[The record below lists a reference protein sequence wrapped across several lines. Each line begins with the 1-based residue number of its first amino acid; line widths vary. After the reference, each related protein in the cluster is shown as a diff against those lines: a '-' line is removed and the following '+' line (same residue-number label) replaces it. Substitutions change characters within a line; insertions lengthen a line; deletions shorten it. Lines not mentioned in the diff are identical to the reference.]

1 MMRRIAA
8 AVLPESVKA
17 FVRRRAVDPL
27 AERFRSYRGVALR
40 YAPGARMDLVRGD
53 GISDAIARNGVW
65 EPDVTRE
72 LLALAA
78 GGGTFVQVG
87 ANLGYFPLLWA
98 AARPDNT
105 AYAFEPV
112 ERNVGLLRRNVRQS
126 GLVDRVHVLPVAAGG
141 KTEIAWFDDGPT
153 EQTGWGGLAG
163 ASTQYGSRTSVVVVR
178 LDDLF
183 PDRVIDVL
191 MVDTEGADTW
201 VLAGAERLLREKRV
215 RALYYEQ
222 NKPRMRLLG
231 IPEGESERFLERVG
245 YRPVRMSDP
254 AADVAEWRA
263 APAG

>member
-1 MMRRIAA
+1 MARRLVAA
-8 AVLPESVKA
+8 LLPEPVKA
-17 FVRRRAVDPL
+17 FLRRRAIAPL
-27 AERFRSYRGVALR
+27 SERFRSYRGVPLR
-40 YAPGARMDLVRGD
+40 HAPQARMDLVRGD
-53 GISDAIARNGVW
+53 GISDAIAAHGVW
-65 EPDVTRE
+65 EPDVSRE
-72 LLALAA
+72 LVALAA

-87 ANLGYFPLLWA
+87 ANLGYFPILWA

-112 ERNVGLLRRNVRQS
+112 ERNVSLLRRNVRQS
-126 GLVDRVHVLPVAAGG
+126 GLADRVHVLPVAAGG
-141 KTEIAWFDDGPT
+141 KTEIARFDDGPA
-153 EQTGWGGLAG
+153 EQTGWGGLA
-163 ASTQYGSRTSVVVVR
+163 SGSGPSGTSVVVVR

-191 MVDTEGADTW
+191 MIDTEGADTW
-201 VLAGAERLLREKRV
+201 VLAGCERMLREKRV

-231 IPEGESERFLERVG
+231 ITEGESERFLESVG
-245 YRPVRMSDP
+245 YKPVRMSDP